1 MTLLM
6 RDNEMVKKGREEGWI
21 ESIRNMIKYGVPK
34 ETILRDYTEDEY
46 ASAMKGDPS
55 DEN

>member
-6 RDNEMVKKGREEGWI
+6 RDNEMVKKGREEGRI

-34 ETILRDYTEDEY
+34 DTILRDYTEDEY
-46 ASAMKGDPS
+46 ASAMKGDSS